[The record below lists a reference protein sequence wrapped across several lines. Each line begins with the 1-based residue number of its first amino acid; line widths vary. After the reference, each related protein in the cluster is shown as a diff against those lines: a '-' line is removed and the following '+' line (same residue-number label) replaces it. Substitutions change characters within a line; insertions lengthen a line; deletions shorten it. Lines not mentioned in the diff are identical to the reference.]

1 MGFLGFRFGV
11 YTLSPPRPLRLN
23 RVRIMLETW
32 DLVRKYTHVHI
43 PFSTKTFL
51 IQHFLAKNSTFTQN
65 NIMSTV
71 LEVLEFCF
79 QVL

>member
-1 MGFLGFRFGV
+1 
-11 YTLSPPRPLRLN
+11 
-23 RVRIMLETW
+23 MLETW
-32 DLVRKYTHVHI
+32 DLVRKYTHMHI

-51 IQHFLAKNSTFTQN
+51 IPHFLAKNSTFTQN